1 MKDIKLITEN
11 WKRTGLLD
19 NQKTESEQEALSQY
33 LTVVAKRLLDDVGTE
48 NPPSIDAENIV
59 SMVIP
64 IAVNAYEM
72 LNTGHRIDPD
82 QLYDGFKQYYYENKD
97 KLTQYMHECVNAID
111 GESQFMREYIDT
123 LKTQILNDYYQ
134 YVLSCMAI
142 TNQAG
147 CIKYMSHKRCPDPY
161 HTNINIYHLPT
172 TNQYVM
178 EFPGSGSVWQMID
191 EDTAKS
197 YIDNSTID
205 EEYTKWLEQLK
216 NK

>member
-1 MKDIKLITEN
+1 MKSNKIMKDIKLTTEN

-33 LTVVAKRLLDDVGTE
+33 LTVVANRLLDDVGTE

-97 KLTQYMHECVNAID
+97 KLTQYMHESVNAID
-111 GESQFMREYIDT
+111 GEGQFMGEYIDT
-123 LKTQILNDYYQ
+123 LK
-134 YVLSCMAI
+134 
-142 TNQAG
+142 
-147 CIKYMSHKRCPDPY
+147 K
-161 HTNINIYHLPT
+161 
-172 TNQYVM
+172 
-178 EFPGSGSVWQMID
+178 
-191 EDTAKS
+191 
-197 YIDNSTID
+197 
-205 EEYTKWLEQLK
+205 
-216 NK
+216 

>member
-1 MKDIKLITEN
+1 MKDIKLTTEN

-82 QLYDGFKQYYYENKD
+82 QLYDGF
-97 KLTQYMHECVNAID
+97 
-111 GESQFMREYIDT
+111 
-123 LKTQILNDYYQ
+123 
-134 YVLSCMAI
+134 
-142 TNQAG
+142 
-147 CIKYMSHKRCPDPY
+147 
-161 HTNINIYHLPT
+161 
-172 TNQYVM
+172 
-178 EFPGSGSVWQMID
+178 
-191 EDTAKS
+191 
-197 YIDNSTID
+197 
-205 EEYTKWLEQLK
+205 
-216 NK
+216 